1 MFRLPI
7 NDQGWG
13 LFTRLIGN
21 FRKSPQ
27 GSRAFRFF
35 IALLVLLFVLNGLN
49 ILNSYVGRDFM
60 TALAD
65 RNQSLF
71 IQQAILWASVFVLL
85 TVVAVV
91 LRFCEERLGLLWR
104 EFMTHQFVRMYVSP
118 LVYYRMNDDLIRQS
132 GVEHPDQ
139 RIAEDVK
146 TFTTVTLSFILMSL
160 NGLFTVIAFSGVL
173 WMISPWL
180 FAAATLYALGGTL
193 LTVFLGA
200 RLVDLNY
207 KQLDFEAAFRA
218 SLIHVRERAESIAL
232 LHHEIRL
239 RGRILRLFERLATN
253 WRVVIGVNRN
263 LGFFTTGFNWMI
275 QIIPVLLVAPL
286 YMQGKVEFGVVT
298 QSAMAFS
305 MLVGAFSLIVTQ
317 FQSLSSFA
325 AVIQRLISLWYLIEV
340 AQVST
345 VSGLDLSE
353 TQGEIGFDDLT
364 LLSPIDKRVLIK
376 DLSLTIEPGQWILVS
391 GDEMARDALFK
402 ALAGIYD
409 AGNGTVRRPTLE
421 DIRFLPDRPYI
432 PPGTLRQA
440 IVSKRRSNDYSD
452 QSIISVLEMVGLTD
466 ILGRSGGLDHEQE
479 WDSLLSAHEQRQ
491 VSFARILITE
501 PQVVVMANPCR
512 DMTPDA
518 RIRVFELLRQRQ
530 MTLIIMGSG
539 ERWSSG
545 VDFPLVY
552 DATLELDASGKW
564 LFESKHPPS
573 ASERERGSF

>member
-13 LFTRLIGN
+13 LFTRLIRN
-21 FRKSPQ
+21 FRRSPQ
-27 GSRAFRFF
+27 GGRAFRFF
-35 IALLVLLFVLNGLN
+35 VALLVLLFILNGLN

-65 RNQSLF
+65 RNEPLF
-71 IQQAILWASVFVLL
+71 VQQAILWASVFVGL
-85 TVVAVV
+85 TLVAVV
-91 LRFCEERLGLLWR
+91 LRYCEERLGLLWR

-180 FAAATLYALGGTL
+180 FGAAILYAVGGTL
-193 LTVFLGA
+193 LTVFLGS

-207 KQLDFEAAFRA
+207 QQLDREASFRA

-232 LHHEIRL
+232 LHHEMRL
-239 RGRILRLFERLATN
+239 RGRILRLFERVASN
-253 WRVVIGVNRN
+253 WRVVISVNRN
-263 LGFFTTGFNWMI
+263 LGFFTTGYNWMI

-286 YMQGKVEFGVVT
+286 YIKGKVEFGVVT

-345 VSGLDLSE
+345 VSGLDLVE
-353 TQGEIGFDDLT
+353 TQGDIGFDHLT
-364 LLSPIDKRVLIK
+364 LLSPIDKRVLVK
-376 DLSLTIEPGQWILVS
+376 DLTVTIKPRQWVLIS

-409 AGNGTVRRPTLE
+409 AGNGTVKRPDLDE
-421 DIRFLPDRPYI
+421 IRFLPDRPYI

-440 IVSKRRSNDYSD
+440 LVSKRRERDYTD
-452 QSIISVLEMVGLTD
+452 QAIVEVLELVGLAD
-466 ILGRSGGLDHEQE
+466 IFARSGGLDVEQE
-479 WDSLLSAHEQRQ
+479 WDSLLSPHEQRQ

-501 PQVVVMANPCR
+501 PRVVVMANPCR
-512 DMTPDA
+512 DMAPEA
-518 RIRVFELLRQRQ
+518 RARVFELLKDRDL
-530 MTLIIMGSG
+530 TLIIMASG

-545 VDFPLVY
+545 AEASVFY
-552 DATLELDASGKW
+552 DATLDLDSTGQW
-564 LFESKHPPS
+564 RFEAH
-573 ASERERGSF
+573 REPVTP

>member
-13 LFTRLIGN
+13 LFTRLIVN
-21 FRKSPQ
+21 FAKSTQ
-27 GSRAFRFF
+27 GPKAIRFF
-35 IALLVLLFVLNGLN
+35 SALLVLLLIVNGLN

-65 RNQSLF
+65 RNQPLF
-71 IQQAILWASVFVLL
+71 VQQAILWGSVFILL
-85 TVVAVV
+85 TIAAVI
-91 LRFCEERLGLLWR
+91 LRYCEERLGLVWR
-104 EFMTHQFVRMYVSP
+104 EFMTQQFVHLYVSP

-146 TFTTVTLSFILMSL
+146 TFTTVTLAFILMSL
-160 NGLFTVIAFSGVL
+160 NGLFTVIAFSSVL

-180 FAAATLYALGGTL
+180 FGAAIGYAIGGTL
-193 LTVFLGA
+193 LTVLLGR

-207 KQLDFEAAFRA
+207 KQLDREAAFRA

-232 LHHEIRL
+232 LHHEVRLKARIIRL
-239 RGRILRLFERLATN
+239 FGRLAAN

-298 QSAMAFS
+298 QSAMAFA

-340 AQVST
+340 AQGSN
-345 VSGLDLSE
+345 VSGLDLKE
-353 TQGEIGFDDLT
+353 TPDEIGFEHLT
-364 LLSPIDKRVLIK
+364 LLSPIDKRLLVK
-376 DLSLTIEPGQWILVS
+376 DLTLTIEPGQRILVT

-402 ALAGIYD
+402 SLASIYD
-409 AGNGTVRRPTLE
+409 AGVGTVVRPPLE

-440 IVSKRRSNDYSD
+440 LISAQLAKRVGSEYNSD
-452 QSIISVLEMVGLTD
+452 EAVIGVLKLVGLPD
-466 ILGRSGGLDHEQE
+466 IVERTGGLDLEQE
-479 WDSLLSAHEQRQ
+479 WDSLLSPHEQRQ
-491 VSFARILITE
+491 VAFARILISD
-501 PQVVVMANPCR
+501 PKVVVMANPCR
-512 DMTPDA
+512 DLLPET
-518 RIRVFELLRQRQ
+518 RSRVFDLLNEKS
-530 MTLIIMGSG
+530 MTLIIMGHQGSFTAGEEGAIHFDRVLDLEATGQWTLRNYG
-539 ERWSSG
+539 ER
-545 VDFPLVY
+545 
-552 DATLELDASGKW
+552 
-564 LFESKHPPS
+564 
-573 ASERERGSF
+573 

>member
-1 MFRLPI
+1 MFRLPV

-35 IALLVLLFVLNGLN
+35 IALLVLLLLLNGLN

-65 RNQSLF
+65 RNQPLF
-71 IQQAILWASVFVLL
+71 IKQAILWASVFVFL

-160 NGLFTVIAFSGVL
+160 NGLFTVVAFSGVL

-180 FAAATLYALGGTL
+180 FGAAILYAVGGTL
-193 LTVFLGA
+193 LTVLLGA

-207 KQLDFEAAFRA
+207 KQLDHEAAFRS

-239 RGRILRLFERLATN
+239 RGRIIRLFERLVTN
-253 WRVVIGVNRN
+253 WRIVIGVNRN
-263 LGFFTTGFNWMI
+263 LGFFTTGYNWMI

-345 VSGLDLSE
+345 VSGLDLEE
-353 TQGEIGFDDLT
+353 TQGDIGFDHLT
-364 LLSPIDKRVLIK
+364 LLSPIDKRVLVK
-376 DLSLTIEPGQWILVS
+376 DLSVTIEPGKWVLVS

-409 AGNGTVRRPTLE
+409 AGNGTVRRPNLE
-421 DIRFLPDRPYI
+421 EIRFLPDRPYI

-440 IVSKRRSNDYSD
+440 LVSKRRSHEYSD
-452 QSIISVLEMVGLTD
+452 EAIIAVLEMVGLTD
-466 ILGRSGGLDHEQE
+466 ILGRSGGLDLEQE
-479 WDSLLSAHEQRQ
+479 WDSLLSPHEQRQ

-512 DMTPDA
+512 DMTPEA
-518 RIRVFELLRQRQ
+518 RSRVFDLLLQRKL
-530 MTLIIMGSG
+530 TLIIMGSG
-539 ERWSSG
+539 DRWSTVADSSI
-545 VDFPLVY
+545 VY
-552 DATLELDASGKW
+552 DAILELDPGGHW
-564 LFESKHPPS
+564 RFEQEPLKGD
-573 ASERERGSF
+573 SELK

>member
-21 FRKSPQ
+21 FRRSPQ
-27 GSRAFRFF
+27 GGRAFRFF
-35 IALLVLLFVLNGLN
+35 VALLVLLLILNGLN

-65 RNQSLF
+65 RNQPLF
-71 IQQAILWASVFVLL
+71 IEQSLLWGAVFVLL

-104 EFMTHQFVRMYVSP
+104 EFMTHQFVRLYVSP

-180 FAAATLYALGGTL
+180 FGAAILYAVGGTL

-207 KQLDFEAAFRA
+207 KQLDREASFRA

-239 RGRILRLFERLATN
+239 RGRILRLFERVVSN
-253 WRVVIGVNRN
+253 WRIVIGVNRN
-263 LGFFTTGFNWMI
+263 LGFFTTGYNWMI

-286 YMQGKVEFGVVT
+286 YIKGKVEFGVVT

-345 VSGLDLSE
+345 VSGLDLKESE
-353 TQGEIGFDDLT
+353 GDVGFDDVT
-364 LLSPIDKRVLIK
+364 LLSPIDKRVLVK
-376 DLSLTIEPGQWILVS
+376 SLSVSIQPGHWVLIR

-402 ALAGIYD
+402 AMAGIYD
-409 AGNGTVRRPTLE
+409 AGNGTVIRPSLE
-421 DIRFLPDRPYI
+421 EIRFLPDRPYI
-432 PPGTLRQA
+432 PPGSLRQA
-440 IVSKRRSNDYSD
+440 LVSKRRERVFTDED
-452 QSIISVLEMVGLTD
+452 IAEVLELVGMTD
-466 ILGRSGGLDHEQE
+466 ILGRAGGLDQEQE
-479 WDSLLSAHEQRQ
+479 WDSLLSPHEQRQ

-512 DMTPDA
+512 DMAPEA
-518 RIRVFELLRQRQ
+518 RSRVFDLLKQRHL
-530 MTLIIMGSG
+530 TVIIMGSG
-539 ERWSSG
+539 ERWEASNESSLT
-545 VDFPLVY
+545 F
-552 DATLELDASGKW
+552 DAILELEPSGLW
-564 LFESKHPPS
+564 RFEPS
-573 ASERERGSF
+573 QVD